1 MTKGGRPRSFGA
13 MTEETTVPTG
23 LGARQQELV
32 LLLKQQGAAT
42 IPELAA
48 RMALNVETVRH
59 HVQAVER
66 QELIARVGTRRAGRG
81 RPEIVYGLTA
91 AAEALFPRREGEVL
105 QALAKHLKET
115 GNEAALESFFEAYID
130 ARRPAALAR
139 VADLEGR
146 ARVEEVARIL
156 SELGFM
162 ALAES
167 DGGTGVRLCHCP
179 LRELVE
185 ETTIPCRAELGFIR
199 ELLGERLTRLSY
211 IPAGDASCSYQA
223 GGAR

>member
-1 MTKGGRPRSFGA
+1 MA
-13 MTEETTVPTG
+13 DETTTVATG
-23 LGARQQELV
+23 LGARQHELV

-59 HVQAVER
+59 HVSALER
-66 QELIARVGTRRAGRG
+66 QGLIARTGRRRAGRG

-91 AAEALFPRREGEVL
+91 EAESLFPRREGEVL

-115 GNEAALESFFEAYID
+115 GNEAALESFFASYIE

-139 VADLEGR
+139 VAHLEGR
-146 ARVEEVARIL
+146 ARVDEVARIL

-167 DGGTGVRLCHCP
+167 ENGTGVRLCHCP
-179 LRELVE
+179 LRELVA

-211 IPAGDASCSYQA
+211 IPAGDASCSYA
-223 GGAR
+223 TGGAR